1 MRKIVIEM
9 KNKHDRPI
17 FITSER
23 RGRVLSVSI
32 REFGTSLILLLLL
45 LLALLLAVLLLLLFL
60 KSIGFI
66 SITFG

>member
-1 MRKIVIEM
+1 MNMRKIVIEM

-17 FITSER
+17 FIISER

-32 REFGTSLILLLLL
+32 EEFGTSLILLLLL
-45 LLALLLAVLLLLLFL
+45 ALLLAILLLLLFL